1 MKQYDFSSKLYATQ
15 NFSKPIKGSKIMNLD
30 TDNDLFNAIVRQNQM
45 GFNQKFAVSYEQNK
59 MYTGGIMGKK
69 CDWLINQKEVKHRFT
84 KTCYMS
90 SKSHNATDRKDASFN
105 KDDILRTTK
114 IFDSKIRENNN
125 RIFADF
131 PIDDI
136 PYVPSIFRQNFQTSK
151 KLTENPSRKKFAIIK
166 HNELPANPRPTP
178 ESNNRVRVKVQ
189 RKDPVPKFNRPIQ
202 EANKIQSIIVSANGN
217 KTPYYQKKEEKFEP
231 GSKGCYLMKLIN
243 KIEESKLMTKVSHN
257 DCQEKSTSQ
266 SRTPRLAPIE
276 DPESL
281 QHLSNHD
288 LNMINKL
295 SKSKTQLNDNTYSL
309 LDINQINLRSYDR
322 LQSSI
327 VLHDKKFDDDGYE
340 IRINQ
345 DMKCSTNQIRI
356 KNDSTPRMRKNKNLS
371 RGSNYHS
378 KENLMDRSQSYTK
391 RNTNMENEL
400 NDETLQ
406 TELNCGDNYPYR
418 VSHYNTNI
426 TEPIDDEQ
434 SETSNDSASKNDITH
449 ETNLDETNNSNDEGK
464 PATKKYW
471 MPVKYTMKKTGK
483 KLIGNLVKSSM
494 DKSNINREFDVSVHS
509 SNLTQ
514 RNIINA
520 PKVY

>member
-1 MKQYDFSSKLYATQ
+1 MSSNMKQYDFSSKLYATQ
-15 NFSKPIKGSKIMNLD
+15 SFSKPIKGTKIMNLD

-45 GFNQKFAVSYEQNK
+45 GFNHKFAVSYEQNR

-69 CDWLINQKEVKHRFT
+69 CDWLMNQKEVKHRFT

-90 SKSHNATDRKDASFN
+90 SKSHNATDRKDSSFN

-114 IFDSKIRENNN
+114 IFDSKMRENNN
-125 RIFADF
+125 MRFSDF

-136 PYVPSIFRQNFQTSK
+136 PYVPSIFRQNFQMAK
-151 KLTENPSRKKFAIIK
+151 KLTEYPSRKKFAIIK
-166 HNELPANPRPTP
+166 ENALPANPRPTP

-189 RKDPVPKFNRPIQ
+189 RKDPVPKFTRPLQ
-202 EANKIQSIIVSANGN
+202 ETNKIQSIIVNGN
-217 KTPYYQKKEEKFEP
+217 KAPYYQKKEETFEP

-243 KIEESKLMTKVSHN
+243 KIEESKLMSKVSHVDN
-257 DCQEKSTSQ
+257 QEKSTSQ

-281 QHLSNHD
+281 QHLSSYD
-288 LNMINKL
+288 LNCKNRL
-295 SKSKTQLNDNTYSL
+295 SKSKILLNDYTNSP
-309 LDINQINLRSYDR
+309 LDINQINLRSHDR

-327 VLHDKKFDDDGYE
+327 VLHEKNFDEDGNE

-345 DMKCSTNQIRI
+345 DVKCSKSQIRI
-356 KNDSTPRMRKNKNLS
+356 KNDSTPRIRKKK
-371 RGSNYHS
+371 GSNYHS
-378 KENLMDRSQSYTK
+378 KDNLMERSQSYTK
-391 RNTNMENEL
+391 RNLNMENEL
-400 NDETLQ
+400 NGETLH
-406 TELNCGDNYPYR
+406 TEPSFGDNYPYR
-418 VSHYNTNI
+418 VLHYNTNL
-426 TEPIDDEQ
+426 TEPIDDEEY
-434 SETSNDSASKNDITH
+434 ETSNDLASKNNITH
-449 ETNLDETNNSNDEGK
+449 ETNLDETNNSYDADK

-483 KLIGNLVKSSM
+483 KLIGNLVKNSM
-494 DKSNINREFDVSVHS
+494 DKSNINREVEGSVHS

-514 RNIINA
+514 KNIINP